1 MFVCVCVWQ
10 NSDRRGE
17 RGAFHLRGRNKGRRE
32 TKEKRRKKKKAENVW
47 CDENNSLDDVEL
59 KVMSIISI

>member
-1 MFVCVCVWQ
+1 MCVCVWQ

-17 RGAFHLRGRNKGRRE
+17 RGAFHLRGRKKGRGE
-32 TKEKRRKKKKAENVW
+32 TKEKRGKKKKAENGR

>member
-1 MFVCVCVWQ
+1 M
-10 NSDRRGE
+10 
-17 RGAFHLRGRNKGRRE
+17 RGRKKGRRE

-47 CDENNSLDDVEL
+47 CDENNSLDNVEL

>member
-1 MFVCVCVWQ
+1 M
-10 NSDRRGE
+10 
-17 RGAFHLRGRNKGRRE
+17 RGRNKGRRE